1 MPVHVAELRE
11 NRNDD
16 RRQQQLGCLEPV
28 HVRVMDAEVDD
39 DVAEERNVV
48 ALDDAADEFDEDE
61 PADQPC
67 SDSQARS
74 AQPVEGGCGGHARE
88 NSTAAAPSL
97 VRGQPRGEP
106 VTTERE
112 TLTWQGFG
120 DAARELSRTI
130 VADGFMPDV
139 VVAIARGG
147 LLPAGAIAYG
157 LGIKNC
163 GAINVEFYTGIG
175 TVLPDPELL
184 PPEMDMAYL
193 DGRRVLLVDDVA
205 DSGRT
210 LDLAVRLLTD
220 RGAIVR
226 SVVIYTKPTT
236 IIRPD
241 WSWKDT
247 DLWIDFPWS
256 WQGSVIEQD
265 AAVRESA

>member
-1 MPVHVAELRE
+1 
-11 NRNDD
+11 
-16 RRQQQLGCLEPV
+16 
-28 HVRVMDAEVDD
+28 
-39 DVAEERNVV
+39 
-48 ALDDAADEFDEDE
+48 
-61 PADQPC
+61 
-67 SDSQARS
+67 
-74 AQPVEGGCGGHARE
+74 
-88 NSTAAAPSL
+88 
-97 VRGQPRGEP
+97 
-106 VTTERE
+106 
-112 TLTWQGFG
+112 
-120 DAARELSRTI
+120 
-130 VADGFMPDV
+130 
-139 VVAIARGG
+139 
-147 LLPAGAIAYG
+147 
-157 LGIKNC
+157 
-163 GAINVEFYTGIG
+163 
-175 TVLPDPELL
+175 
-184 PPEMDMAYL
+184 MAYL